1 MNENDIDAAAQY
13 QAAYKLTFG
22 SQSGQTVLRDLTS
35 FCRGT
40 ETCVVAEKGQPIDV
54 HRSLILEGRREV
66 FLRIQRAMNLT
77 PEQLIAL
84 VTGQRLRLGETDG

>member
-1 MNENDIDAAAQY
+1 MTENEIDAAAQY
-13 QAAYKLTFG
+13 QAAYKHTFG
-22 SQSGQTVLRDLTS
+22 SPAGQTVLRDLVS
-35 FCRGT
+35 FCRAA
-40 ETCVVAEKGQPIDV
+40 ETCVVAPTGQPVDV

-84 VTGQRLRLGETDG
+84 ATGQRLRLGETDG